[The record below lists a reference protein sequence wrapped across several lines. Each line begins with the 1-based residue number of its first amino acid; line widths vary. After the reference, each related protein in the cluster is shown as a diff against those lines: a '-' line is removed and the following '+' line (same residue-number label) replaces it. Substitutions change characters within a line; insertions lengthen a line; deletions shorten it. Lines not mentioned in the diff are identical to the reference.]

1 MIDGF
6 NLFCAH
12 LHVPPF
18 LDPKL
23 FIGYS
28 PLDLGNSDV
37 WGCSVFAV
45 LLSKLVSEYA
55 RWSVADL

>member
-1 MIDGF
+1 MSTEHVTGGF

-37 WGCSVFAV
+37 WGMQCFCSVAF
-45 LLSKLVSEYA
+45 
-55 RWSVADL
+55 